1 MFYQNILYDIVAS
14 FWNFNGYSTG
24 TYSIHHNLH
33 VTTRHNQTVV
43 YTLSQKQ
50 VPKDV
55 LYETIDM
62 TVEFSNNSVSFYKKI
77 TGFETFKNY
86 ETNID
91 QPVHKCM

>member
-24 TYSIHHNLH
+24 TYCIHHN
-33 VTTRHNQTVV
+33 
-43 YTLSQKQ
+43 LSQKQ

-55 LYETIDM
+55 VYETIDM

>member
-1 MFYQNILYDIVAS
+1 M
-14 FWNFNGYSTG
+14 
-24 TYSIHHNLH
+24 
-33 VTTRHNQTVV
+33 
-43 YTLSQKQ
+43 
-50 VPKDV
+50 PKDV
-55 LYETIDM
+55 EYETIDM